1 MPQFAHKSLSADGKL
16 VRGRIEAKDAEA
28 ARRLLQSQGARPIET
43 REIGGKGPIRIALS
57 RRQASSKD
65 LALASQELSMLLSAG
80 QTIEQALQLM
90 AEGAAPRPLRGPFAV
105 ALARLREGAPLAE
118 ALRAATA
125 FPPIYTAMVQ
135 AGEVSGSLGEQL
147 GKLGDMLD
155 RAARLREQLISA
167 LIYPALLVM
176 VAFSAVILLLT
187 YVVPQF
193 QPLFEGAQ
201 HLPFMTRAVLAASD
215 LVREWGQVAAILAG
229 SLILALAALARRPAI
244 ASRLDDLRL
253 RLPLI
258 GGLLLLAASA
268 RWMRVLA
275 VLLKGGVPLPQ
286 ALDLVAPVAGYRRL
300 QSMLATVKSGI
311 KDGKGL
317 TAALPPHAPLPDL
330 APQLLKVGE
339 QGGRLEDS
347 LGHLADLYDARLENR
362 LKRLLAIFEPVCVFG
377 LSLVVGTIV
386 ISILTAVVS
395 INDLAL

>member
-1 MPQFAHKSLSADGKL
+1 MPHFAYKSLSADGKV
-16 VRGRIEAKDAEA
+16 VRGRVEARDAEA
-28 ARRLLQSQGARPIET
+28 VRRLLQSQGSMPIET
-43 REIGGKGPIRIALS
+43 REVRAAGRIAAAL
-57 RRQASSKD
+57 RRPASSKD
-65 LALASQELSMLLSAG
+65 LALASQELSMLLTAG

-90 AEGAAPRPLRGPFAV
+90 AEGVAPRMLRGPFAL
-105 ALARLREGAPLAE
+105 ALARLREGVTLAE
-118 ALRAATA
+118 ALRGAGA
-125 FPPIYTAMVQ
+125 FPPVYTAMVQ
-135 AGEVSGSLGEQL
+135 AGEVSGSLGEQV
-147 GKLGDMLD
+147 GKLGVMLD

-193 QPLFEGAQ
+193 EPLFEGAA

-215 LVREWGQVAAILAG
+215 LVRSSGQMVGIILCAG
-229 SLILALAALARRPAI
+229 VLALAALARRPAV
-244 ASRLDDLRL
+244 ARRLDDARL
-253 RLPLI
+253 RLPVV
-258 GGLLLLAASA
+258 GPLLLLAASA

-300 QSMLATVKSGI
+300 QTMLATVKTGI

-317 TAALPPHAPLPDL
+317 TASLPPGAPLPDL
-330 APQLLKVGE
+330 AVQLLKVGE

-347 LGHLADLYDARLENR
+347 LGHLADLYEARLETR
-362 LKRLLAIFEPVCVFG
+362 LKRLLAIFEPACVFG

>member
-1 MPQFAHKSLSADGKL
+1 M
-16 VRGRIEAKDAEA
+16 RGRVEARDAEA
-28 ARRLLQSQGARPIET
+28 VRLLLQSQGAMPIET
-43 REIGGKGPIRIALS
+43 REVRSAGAATAML
-57 RRQASSKD
+57 RRPASAKD
-65 LALASQELSMLLSAG
+65 LGLASQELSMLLTAG

-90 AEGAAPRPLRGPFAV
+90 AEGVAPRPLRGPFAL
-105 ALARLREGAPLAE
+105 ALVRLREGSTLAE
-118 ALRAATA
+118 ALRAAGS
-125 FPPIYTAMVQ
+125 FPPVYTAMVQ
-135 AGEVSGSLGEQL
+135 AGEVSGSLGEQI
-147 GKLGDMLD
+147 GKLGAMLD

-167 LIYPALLVM
+167 LIYPALLVL

-193 QPLFEGAQ
+193 EPLFEGAKT
-201 HLPFMTRAVLAASD
+201 LPFMTRAVLAASD
-215 LVREWGQVAAILAG
+215 LLREWGQVAGILLCTAVLG
-229 SLILALAALARRPAI
+229 LAALARRPAM
-244 ASRLDDLRL
+244 ARRLDDLRL
-253 RLPLI
+253 ALPVV
-258 GGLLLLAASA
+258 GPLLLLAASA

-300 QSMLATVKSGI
+300 QAMLAAVKTGI

-317 TAALPPHAPLPDL
+317 TASLPPGAPLPDL
-330 APQLLKVGE
+330 ATQLLKVGE

-347 LGHLADLYDARLENR
+347 LGHLADLYDSRLETR
-362 LKRLLAIFEPVCVFG
+362 LKRLLAIFEPACVFG